1 MKEEGLTEE
10 EVERAK
16 RYLIGNFEIG
26 LQTNGAQANQFS
38 LDELYG
44 LGFDHYQ
51 RFPHEIQK
59 VSKEDVHRVAEKYF
73 KLEAHAMA
81 IIRPPTEK
89 KE

>member
-1 MKEEGLTEE
+1 VKEEGLTEE

-16 RYLIGNFEIG
+16 RYLVGNFEIG
-26 LQTNGAQANQFS
+26 LQTNGAQASQIS

-51 RFPHEIQK
+51 RYPQEIQK
-59 VSKEDVHRVAEKYF
+59 VTKEDVHRIAKKYF
-73 KLEAHAMA
+73 NLEAYAIAM
-81 IIRPPTEK
+81 IRAPTEK